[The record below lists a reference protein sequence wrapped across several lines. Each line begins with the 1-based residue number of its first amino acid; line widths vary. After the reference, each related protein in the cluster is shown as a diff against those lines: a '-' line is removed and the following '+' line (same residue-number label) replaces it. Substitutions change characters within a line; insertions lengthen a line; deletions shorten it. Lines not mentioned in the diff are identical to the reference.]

1 MVSNQIGNILLII
14 DPFLREPANDGINV
28 ISELLAEIQKEKY
41 FEVYT
46 EVFFP
51 SHSRET
57 LRQYLESVTKRGK
70 RVIGVISLGS
80 YANVTDSLEWV
91 NMFGRDLKECVIE
104 KGIPFLG
111 ICFSHQ
117 LFGWLYGANVDYVAN
132 RENLP
137 EKKYNEFRKVT
148 VLNERLKSILGE
160 ANSFISHA
168 KHEQEV
174 KNIPEDIELTCTSEH
189 CEIEGLAHKVYPAFS
204 FQTHPEDFHESR
216 EGWNLISRFI
226 GFFIMVS
233 VSPPKSSVGGLK
245 K

>member
-1 MVSNQIGNILLII
+1 MQNILLII
-14 DPFLREPANDGINV
+14 DPFLREPANEGINL
-28 ISELLAEIQKEKY
+28 ISELLAELQKEKK
-41 FEVYT
+41 FEVYM

-51 SHSRET
+51 SHCSKT
-57 LRQYLESVTKRGK
+57 LRQYLESVALLEK

-80 YANVTDSLEWV
+80 YVNVTDNVDWV
-91 NMFGRDLKECVIE
+91 NAFGLDLKQYVIE

-117 LFGWLYGANVDYVAN
+117 LFGWLYGANVDYVVE
-132 RENLP
+132 RESLP

-148 VLNERLKSILGE
+148 ILSERLKSILGE

-174 KNIPEDIELTCTSEH
+174 KNIPDELELICTSEN
-189 CEIEGLAHKVYPAFS
+189 CKVEGLAHKTYPAFS
-204 FQTHPEDFHESR
+204 LQTHPEDFHESK

-226 GFFIMVS
+226 LFFVNL
-233 VSPPKSSVGGLK
+233 SPRTCEGEGRVKRRAETS
-245 K
+245 

>member
-28 ISELLAEIQKEKY
+28 ISELLAEIQKERH
-41 FEVYT
+41 FDVYT

-51 SHSRET
+51 SHSSDT
-57 LRQYLESVTKRGK
+57 LSQYLESVNKRGK

-80 YANVTDSLEWV
+80 YANVTDNLEWV
-91 NMFGRDLKECVIE
+91 NIFGNDLKECVIE

-117 LFGWLYGANVDYVAN
+117 LFGWLYGANVDYVVD

-137 EKKYNEFRKVT
+137 DKKYNEFRKVT
-148 VLNERLKSILGE
+148 ESNERLKSILGE

-174 KNIPEDIELTCTSEH
+174 KNIPDELELTCTSEH

-226 GFFIMVS
+226 GFFITET
-233 VSPPKSSVGGLK
+233 K
-245 K
+245 KDYHR

>member
-41 FEVYT
+41 FAVYT

-51 SHSRET
+51 SHSSET
-57 LRQYLESVTKRGK
+57 LRQYLESVTKRNK

-80 YANVTDSLEWV
+80 YANVTDKLEWV
-91 NMFGRDLKECVIE
+91 NVFGNDLKECIIK

-117 LFGWLYGANVDYVAN
+117 LFGWLYGAKVDYVVD

-148 VLNERLKSILGE
+148 LLNERLKSILGE
-160 ANSFISHA
+160 ASSFISHA

-174 KNIPEDIELTCTSEH
+174 KNIPEDLELTCTSEH

-226 GFFIMVS
+226 GFFITET
-233 VSPPKSSVGGLK
+233 K
-245 K
+245 KDYHR

>member
-1 MVSNQIGNILLII
+1 MASNQIENILLII

-28 ISELLAEIQKEKY
+28 ISELLAELKKEKY
-41 FEVYT
+41 FEIYP

-51 SHSRET
+51 SHT
-57 LRQYLESVTKRGK
+57 SVTLKQYFELVNKREK

-80 YANVTDSLEWV
+80 FANVTDNLEWV
-91 NMFGRDLKECVIE
+91 NLFGSDLKECVIE

-117 LFGWLYGANVDYVAN
+117 LFGWLYGANVDYVVN

-137 EKKYNEFRKVT
+137 ERKYNEFRRVT
-148 VLNERLKSILGE
+148 ILHPRLKEILKE
-160 ANSFISHA
+160 ENSFISHA

-174 KNIPEDIELTCTSEH
+174 KNIPEELELTSTSEH
-189 CEIEGLAHKVYPAFS
+189 CEIEGLVHKRYPAFS

-226 GFFIMVS
+226 GYFITET
-233 VSPPKSSVGGLK
+233 K
-245 K
+245 KDYHR

>member
-1 MVSNQIGNILLII
+1 MKNILLII

-28 ISELLAEIQKEKY
+28 ISELLAELQKEKY

-51 SHSRET
+51 SHSSET
-57 LRQYLESVTKRGK
+57 LKQYLESVNKREK

-80 YANVTDSLEWV
+80 FANVTDNLEWV
-91 NMFGRDLKECVIE
+91 NLFANDLKECLIE

-117 LFGWLYGANVDYVAN
+117 LFGWLYGANVDYVAD

-148 VLNERLKSILGE
+148 VVKERLKSILGGV
-160 ANSFISHA
+160 NSFISHA

-174 KNIPEDIELTCTSEH
+174 KNISEELELTCTSEH
-189 CEIEGLAHKVYPAFS
+189 CQIEGLVHKVYPAFS
-204 FQTHPEDFHESR
+204 FQTHPEDFHET
-216 EGWNLISRFI
+216 EDGWNLIKKFI
-226 GFFIMVS
+226 GYFIMVS
-233 VSPPKSSVGGLK
+233 PRAFEGLD
-245 K
+245 

>member
-28 ISELLAEIQKEKY
+28 ISELLAELQKEKY

-51 SHSRET
+51 SHSSET
-57 LRQYLESVTKRGK
+57 LRQYLESVKKREK

-80 YANVTDSLEWV
+80 YANVTDKLEWV
-91 NMFGRDLKECVIE
+91 NVFGNDLKECIIK

-117 LFGWLYGANVDYVAN
+117 LFGWLYGAKVDYVVD

-148 VLNERLKSILGE
+148 LLNERLKSIMGE
-160 ANSFISHA
+160 ASSFISHA

-174 KNIPEDIELTCTSEH
+174 KSIPEELELTCTSEH
-189 CEIEGLAHKVYPAFS
+189 CQIEGLVHKVYPAFS
-204 FQTHPEDFHESR
+204 LQTHPEDFHESR
-216 EGWNLISRFI
+216 EGWNLIKKFI
-226 GFFIMVS
+226 GYFIMVS
-233 VSPPKSSVGGLK
+233 PRAFEGLD
-245 K
+245 